1 MAKVLVSDPIADKG
15 IEILEEAGFEVIY
28 NPNPSDDELQTL
40 AGDVQAWV
48 VRSGTKITSE
58 LLNDARNLQVI
69 GRAGVGVDNIDIQ
82 EATSRGIVVMNNP
95 DGNTISAA
103 EHTIAM
109 MMALSRNIQLGHMGI
124 INGEWNRDNLI
135 GSELKGKTLGV
146 VGLGRIGREVIKRA
160 KGLEMK
166 ILGYDPFVNQDVLDP
181 EDVTLVDLDTLT
193 SNSDYITLHL
203 PLLDSTKNLFNKDR
217 LAAMKPSARLINVA
231 RGGIIDEPDLAD
243 ALNNN
248 VIAGAAIDVF
258 EIEPLDTDNPLIKAK
273 NVLLTPHLGASTFEA
288 SEGVSFG
295 ICRQIKDFILDEKLS
310 NPINMPITDMAQL
323 KQIAPFLELAETLG
337 KIETQLAESPV
348 KSISVEC
355 FGSIEDS
362 KPIALSFL
370 IGLFHDMTDNR
381 INFVNAGVIAEER
394 GISFSHS
401 LNTESVS
408 FSNLIV
414 AHVKTENG
422 TIEVAGSVFGDQ
434 HPRIVDIMGYEVDVR
449 PEGNMF
455 FVQNK
460 DVPGVIGKVGMI
472 LGKGGVNIAE
482 YLLSRA
488 PNNDSAYSVIKFDGE
503 INEELLEELTQVDE
517 ILDIKQLYV

>member
-40 AGDVQAWV
+40 ASDVEAWV

-124 INGEWNRDNLI
+124 INGEWNRSNLV
-135 GSELKGKTLGV
+135 GNELKGKTIGV

-166 ILGYDPFVNQDVLDP
+166 ILGYDPFVNQDVFDQ
-181 EDVTLVDLDTLT
+181 EVVSLVDLDALT
-193 SNSDYITLHL
+193 SDSDYITLHL

-217 LAAMKPSARLINVA
+217 LTAMKPSARLINVA
-231 RGGIIDEPDLAD
+231 RGGIINEPDLAE
-243 ALNNN
+243 ALNNG

-258 EIEPLDTDNPLIKAK
+258 ETEPLDADNPLIKAK

-323 KQIAPFLELAETLG
+323 KQITPFLELAETLG

-348 KSISVEC
+348 KSVSVEC

-414 AHVKTENG
+414 AHVTTESG
-422 TIEVAGSVFGDQ
+422 TIEVAGSVFGDK

-449 PEGNMF
+449 PEGNML

-482 YLLSRA
+482 YLLSRT

-517 ILDIKQLYV
+517 ILDIKQLHV

>member
-135 GSELKGKTLGV
+135 GSELKGKTIGV

-166 ILGYDPFVNQDVLDP
+166 ILGNDPFVNQDVLDP
-181 EDVTLVDLDTLT
+181 EVVTLVDLDTLT

-414 AHVKTENG
+414 AHVTTENG

-482 YLLSRA
+482 YLLSRT

>member
-1 MAKVLVSDPIADKG
+1 MAKILVSDPIADKG

-40 AGDVQAWV
+40 VGDVQAWV

-82 EATSRGIVVMNNP
+82 KATSQGIVVMNNP

-181 EDVTLVDLDTLT
+181 EVVTLVDLDTLI
-193 SNSDYITLHL
+193 SDSDYITLHL
-203 PLLDSTKNLFNKDR
+203 PLLDSTENLFNKDR

-231 RGGIIDEPDLAD
+231 RGGIINEPDLAE
-243 ALNNN
+243 ALNNG

-258 EIEPLDTDNPLIKAK
+258 ETEPLDADNPLIKAK

-323 KQIAPFLELAETLG
+323 KQIAPFLELAKTLG

-348 KSISVEC
+348 KSVSVEC

-414 AHVKTENG
+414 AHVTTENG
-422 TIEVAGSVFGDQ
+422 TIEVAGSVFGDK

-449 PEGNMF
+449 PEGNML

-482 YLLSRA
+482 YLLSRT
-488 PNNDSAYSVIKFDGE
+488 PNNDSAYSVIKFDGQ

-517 ILDIKQLYV
+517 ILDIKQLHV